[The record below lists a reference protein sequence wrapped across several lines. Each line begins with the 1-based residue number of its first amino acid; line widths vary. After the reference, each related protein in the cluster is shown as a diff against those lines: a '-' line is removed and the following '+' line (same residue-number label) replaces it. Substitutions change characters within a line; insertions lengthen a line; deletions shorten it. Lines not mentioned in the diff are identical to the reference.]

1 MAPVRCSCR
10 LRRSWIAQVIAS
22 LEVSVLSRYCLFV
35 AQGLTLAAVVAL
47 PWVYCGWLMPGR
59 VAAIVTALSALVL
72 VGARATAVGFSWRS
86 IRAPLLLTAC
96 AVGLGA
102 WQLTTAAAD
111 LSPSAKALKSE
122 FASSP
127 DAPAPASPLSFYVP
141 GTRRQIAA
149 LICAVAA
156 MALGAALFSE
166 TKAML
171 LLMSV
176 VAASGF
182 IVAGAGLL
190 QRAAGHKHADG
201 RQAASYLPS
210 PLPTNAAPFGPFI
223 NRNSAGGFM
232 ELGLAAAAG
241 LAVWRISRMPRRT
254 IDSRRI
260 ARLQWFLMHVD
271 LPLLLALGALT
282 TIAGAIFAS
291 LSRGAM
297 LAAIIGAVAALVIS
311 GNRTQRQSFFWL
323 AGGVGT
329 AAAALGVWLVQSSA
343 LEARWA
349 SVLAGDILKES
360 RWLLWK
366 ESWRA
371 AAEAQPFGAGLGAF
385 YYAHAP
391 FENQHALALARN
403 ADNQYIET
411 LVVGGVCGAVILL
424 ALCFLMIRAV
434 VRLWR
439 KAQSAEHLGL
449 AAGAT
454 ALVTMQ
460 LVHACF
466 DFAWYLAPI
475 MFPLALWCGAIF
487 RKANLK
493 RPVHRSKGESSW
505 LPTAVSVPEDAQRT
519 SLRWGIALIAI
530 LVPGLC
536 WAGYESGRS
545 AIVERIEFD
554 TRNRDGSERST
565 DEIDR
570 MIALQNRAAAV
581 YPDDGEVQV
590 RLAELWIERYSSEV
604 RAEIEG
610 DRKMRLAK
618 ERYLPLQYPAALNA
632 AANLRARVGDESGIE
647 AIRSLPVVRKNLMPS
662 LAAAREARRLCPFSP
677 FAQTLN
683 AQLCFLDGPASDD
696 VWYLERAE
704 RLSQG
709 RPDWLYMIGQL
720 HLNGARPDRAW
731 TAWKRT
737 WSMSP
742 TDEDEMM
749 RQAANYLR
757 PEEILEKIVPN
768 DPRKIVELADKYYS
782 ESDFADAHR
791 AYYAKA
797 KFLLDA
803 GNLRTPADQHI
814 RGVAL
819 LDEGKLEAAEDAF
832 TAATRAFDA
841 KPEWF
846 SELAAVQAAQGRRDD
861 AAATALR
868 FDTTDAMGDRE
879 QKYLRKAADLLRNL
893 PQADAR
899 LRRRSAAFYLEI
911 GENRLAAETA
921 REVVAA
927 DPSDIDAR
935 LILAKALFASGDAAA
950 ALESAERMEK
960 LAPQREDVREF
971 HETVKGAMKE
981 KQSTP

>member
-1 MAPVRCSCR
+1 
-10 LRRSWIAQVIAS
+10 
-22 LEVSVLSRYCLFV
+22 VLSRYCLFV
-35 AQGLTLAAVVAL
+35 AQGLALAAVVAL

-59 VAAIVTALSALVL
+59 VAAIVAALLALVL
-72 VGARATAVGFSWRS
+72 VGARVVAVGFSWRS
-86 IRAPLLLTAC
+86 IRAPLLLMAC

-111 LSPSAKALKSE
+111 LSPSAKSLKSE
-122 FASSP
+122 FAALP
-127 DAPAPASPLSFYVP
+127 DTPAPATPLSFYVP

-176 VAASGF
+176 VAGSAF

-190 QRAAGHKHADG
+190 QRAAGFKHADG
-201 RQAASYLPS
+201 RQAAPYLPS
-210 PLPTNAAPFGPFI
+210 PLPSNAAPFGPFI
-223 NRNSAGGFM
+223 NRNSAGGLL

-254 IDSRRI
+254 GHTSAI
-260 ARLQWFLMHVD
+260 ARLQWFLIHID

-297 LAAIIGAVAALVIS
+297 LAAIIGAVGALVVS
-311 GNRTQRQSFFWL
+311 GNRTRRGAFFWL
-323 AGGVGT
+323 AAGVGA

-360 RWLLWK
+360 RWLLWR
-366 ESWRA
+366 ESLRA
-371 AAEAQPFGAGLGAF
+371 AAVVQPFGAGLGAF

-391 FENQHALALARN
+391 FEQQHSLALFRN

-411 LVVGGVCGAVILL
+411 LVVGGVCGALILL
-424 ALCFLMIRAV
+424 ALCFLIIRAV
-434 VRLWR
+434 IRLWR
-439 KAQSAEHLGL
+439 KAQSPEHLGL

-466 DFAWYLAPI
+466 DFAWYLSPI

-493 RPVHRSKGESSW
+493 RSIQRTKEESGW
-505 LPTAVSVPEDAQRT
+505 LPTTASVPEDAQRS
-519 SLRWGIALIAI
+519 SLRWGLGVIAI
-530 LVPGLC
+530 LVPGIC
-536 WAGYESGRS
+536 WAGYESSRS

-554 TRNRDGSERST
+554 TRNRDGVERST
-565 DEIDR
+565 AEIDR
-570 MIALQNRAAAV
+570 MIELQKRAAAV

-590 RLAELWIERYSSEV
+590 RLAELWSERYSSEV
-604 RAEIEG
+604 RAEI
-610 DRKMRLAK
+610 DRDPMMRVES

-632 AANLRARVGDESGIE
+632 AANLRSRVGDEAGIDV
-647 AIRSLPVVRKNLMPS
+647 IRSLPVVQANLMPS

-683 AQLCFLDGPASDD
+683 AQLCFLDGPASND

-731 TAWKRT
+731 TAWKRSWT
-737 WSMSP
+737 MASA
-742 TDEDEMM
+742 DEDAMM
-749 RQAANYLR
+749 RQAASYLN

-782 ESDFADAHR
+782 GPDFVGAHR

-803 GNLRTPADQHI
+803 GNLRTSADEHV
-814 RGVAL
+814 RGIAL
-819 LDEGKLEAAEDAF
+819 LDEGKLDAAEDHLI
-832 TAATRAFDA
+832 AATRAFDA
-841 KPEWF
+841 RPEWF
-846 SELAAVQAAQGRRDD
+846 LDLAAVQAAQGRRDD
-861 AAATALR
+861 ATASAR
-868 FDTTDAMGDRE
+868 RSGSADIGADRE
-879 QKYLRKAADLLRNL
+879 KKYLSKAADLLRSL
-893 PQADAR
+893 PQADPR
-899 LRRRSAAFYLEI
+899 TRRRSAALFLEI
-911 GENRLAAETA
+911 GDNARAAETA

-935 LILAKALFASGDAAA
+935 LILAKAMLAAGDVAA
-950 ALESAERMEK
+950 ALEEAERMESA
-960 LAPQREDVREF
+960 APQRDDVRDF
-971 HETVKGAMKE
+971 HETVKAARKAEPAG
-981 KQSTP
+981 S

>member
-1 MAPVRCSCR
+1 M
-10 LRRSWIAQVIAS
+10 
-22 LEVSVLSRYCLFV
+22 LSRYCLFV
-35 AQGLTLAAVVAL
+35 AQGLSLVAVVAL
-47 PWVYCGWLMPGR
+47 PWIYCGWLMPGR
-59 VAAIVTALSALVL
+59 VAAIVAALLALVL
-72 VGARATAVGFSWRS
+72 VGTRAVAVGFSWRS
-86 IRAPLLLTAC
+86 IRAPLLLTTC

-102 WQLTTAAAD
+102 WQLTTVAAD
-111 LSPSAKALKSE
+111 LSPAAKSLKSE
-122 FASSP
+122 FAATP

-171 LLMSV
+171 LFMSV
-176 VAASGF
+176 VAGSAF

-190 QRAAGHKHADG
+190 QRAAGFQNADG

-223 NRNSAGGFM
+223 SRNSAGGFM

-254 IDSRRI
+254 GHANGL

-271 LPLLLALGALT
+271 LPLLLALGTLT

-311 GNRTQRQSFFWL
+311 GNRTRRGAFFWL
-323 AGGVGT
+323 AAGVG
-329 AAAALGVWLVQSSA
+329 AAATALGIWLVQSSA

-360 RWLLWK
+360 RWLLWR
-366 ESWRA
+366 ESLRA
-371 AAEAQPFGAGLGAF
+371 AAEVQPFGAGLGAF
-385 YYAHAP
+385 YYAHAL
-391 FENQHALALARN
+391 FEQQHALALFRN

-411 LVVGGVCGAVILL
+411 LVVAGVCGAVILL
-424 ALCFLMIRAV
+424 ALCFLIVRAV

-439 KAQSAEHLGL
+439 KAQSPEHLGL

-466 DFAWYLAPI
+466 DFAWYLSPI

-493 RPVHRSKGESSW
+493 RPIHREQDEAGR
-505 LPTAVSVPEDAQRT
+505 LPTTASVPEDARRA
-519 SLRWGIALIAI
+519 SLGWGLAVIVI

-554 TRNRDGSERST
+554 TRNRDGLPRST
-565 DEIDR
+565 AEIDR
-570 MIALQNRAAAV
+570 MIDLQKHAAEA
-581 YPDDGEVQV
+581 YPDDGEVQI

-604 RAEIEG
+604 RAEI
-610 DRKMRLAK
+610 DRDPRLRLES

-632 AANLRARVGDESGIE
+632 AANLRARVGDEAGID
-647 AIRSLPVVRKNLMPS
+647 AIRSLPVVRENLMPS

-720 HLNGARPDRAW
+720 HLNAARPDRAW
-731 TAWKRT
+731 TAWKRS
-737 WSMSP
+737 WSMASA
-742 TDEDEMM
+742 DEDAMM
-749 RQAANYLR
+749 RQAASYLK
-757 PEEILEKIVPN
+757 PQEILEKIVPN

-782 ESDFADAHR
+782 EPELAGAHR

-797 KFLLDA
+797 KFLIEA
-803 GNLRTPADQHI
+803 GNLRTSADQYV
-814 RGVAL
+814 RAVAL

-832 TAATRAFDA
+832 VAATRAFDTQPA
-841 KPEWF
+841 WF
-846 SELAAVQAAQGRRDD
+846 LDLAAVQAAQGRRDD
-861 AAATALR
+861 AAATAAR
-868 FDTTDAMGDRE
+868 SGSTDTATDRE

-893 PQADAR
+893 PQAEPKLR
-899 LRRRSAAFYLEI
+899 LRSAAFYLEI
-911 GENRLAAETA
+911 GDAALALETA
-921 REVVAA
+921 RGVVEA

-935 LILAKALFASGDAAA
+935 LIFAKAMLASGDAAA
-950 ALESAERMEK
+950 ALAEAERMEEA
-960 LAPQREDVREF
+960 APQRRDVRDF
-971 HETVKGAMKE
+971 HDTVTAALKA
-981 KQSTP
+981 KQATP